1 MAKKAEKAK
10 IVVIGGGTGTSV
22 VLSALQAENKYSLTA
37 IVAVSDS
44 GGSTGRLRDE
54 FGFLPVGDLRQCL
67 AAMASGNLQKE
78 IRQVLLYRF
87 EKGSGLRGHNLGNLI
102 LTALEDLHDS
112 PGKAIELASKIFR
125 IQGHVFP
132 VTEKAVQL
140 VIEYQDG
147 TVKIGEHL
155 LDKPEFGGQ
164 KINQIKISP
173 HAKIYSKA
181 EQAIKKADLIILG
194 PGDLYAS
201 LLPNTLVKGFTEALK
216 KSKAKF
222 VYIVNLMTHFSQTH
236 DMTAQDHLDKVIR
249 YCCRQPDVVIT
260 NKDGFSEKMLKIYAS
275 QKEYPVENDLDETD
289 DYLLI
294 SQNLASSVVKKQNQ
308 ADEVPRSL
316 LRHDGGKLAEII
328 GELAV

>member
-1 MAKKAEKAK
+1 MADKPK

-22 VLSALQAENKYSLTA
+22 VLSALQAENKYDLTA

-67 AAMASGNLQKE
+67 AAMAHGDLQKE

-87 EKGSGLRGHNLGNLI
+87 EKGSGLRGHNLGNLV

-125 IQGHVFP
+125 IQGKVYP
-132 VTEKAVQL
+132 VTEEAVQL
-140 VIEYQDG
+140 VVEYEDG
-147 TVKIGEHL
+147 TVRIGEHL
-155 LDKPEFGGQ
+155 LDDPQYGGQ
-164 KINQIKISP
+164 KITQIKISP
-173 HAKIYSKA
+173 NAKIYAKA
-181 EQAIKKADLIILG
+181 ARAIKEADLIILG

-201 LLPNTLVKGFTEALK
+201 LLPNTLVKGFTQAIK
-216 KSKAKF
+216 KTSAKF

-236 DMTAQDHLDKVIR
+236 EMTAQDHLDEVVR
-249 YCCRQPDVVIT
+249 YTQRKPDVVIT
-260 NKDGFSEKMLKIYAS
+260 NKNGFSKDMLKKYAS
-275 QKEYPVENDLDETD
+275 QKEYPVENDLDSD
-289 DYLLI
+289 ADYKLI
-294 SQNLASSVVKKQNQ
+294 TEKLVSSVVQKQSR

-316 LRHDGGKLAEII
+316 LRHDGAKLAKII
-328 GELAV
+328 EELIT